1 MSLLRSK
8 ETRESHVLLFQ
19 FFEGLRI
26 RLAGPCFIMWRRLF
40 PILLTL
46 TGDRQAAGLFKDVQ
60 N

>member
-19 FFEGLRI
+19 LFEGLRI

-46 TGDRQAAGLFKDVQ
+46 KEGPVVHRSL
-60 N
+60 